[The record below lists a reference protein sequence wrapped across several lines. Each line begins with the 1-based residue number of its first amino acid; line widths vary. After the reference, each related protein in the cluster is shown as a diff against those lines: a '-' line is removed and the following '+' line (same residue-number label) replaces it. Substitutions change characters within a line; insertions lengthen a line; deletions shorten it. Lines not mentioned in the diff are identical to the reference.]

1 MSNKSTSNISKTLGV
16 NPYFVEQYIR
26 ASNNYSLKKISKVV
40 SLIRDIDMKTK
51 GYNGSVVSSKELL
64 RQMIVQIIKT

>member
-1 MSNKSTSNISKTLGV
+1 
-16 NPYFVEQYIR
+16 
-26 ASNNYSLKKISKVV
+26 
-40 SLIRDIDMKTK
+40 MKTK